1 MKIRIF
7 ILLLVLIAGM
17 AYAKKPRLAIID
29 FQYKAGSA
37 TGSWAVGEGMADMLA
52 TSLFKSGK
60 FDVMERSKLESV
72 LEEQKLQMSGIT
84 TPESAVKAGKILG
97 LQYIV
102 IGSVNQFGQKA
113 EKTEAFGVAVNNV
126 SARVATD
133 VRIVNVE
140 TGRIEGA
147 ENGVGEET
155 STGVSIENADLLPT
169 DVAWGSTG
177 FDETTIGKATKKCV
191 DDLVN
196 QFTKTF
202 GNMPIEGKIMKVNA
216 DNVYVNLG
224 KDSGITVGQTFD
236 IMEKGEELVDPDS
249 GESLGSEDKKVG
261 TIKVT
266 EIKEKFCIAEVV
278 EGKGKIKQND
288 IVLQQKK

>member
-1 MKIRIF
+1 MRSA
-7 ILLLVLIAGM
+7 ILILIIVLLAGI

-37 TGSWAVGEGMADMLA
+37 QGSWVVGEGMADMLA
-52 TSLFKSGK
+52 TALFKSGK
-60 FDVMERSKLESV
+60 FDVMERSKLQSV

-84 TPESAVKAGKILG
+84 TPESAVKVGKILG

-113 EKTEAFGVAVNNV
+113 EQTKAFGVAVNNV
-126 SARVATD
+126 TARVATD
-133 VRIVNVE
+133 TRIVNVE

-177 FDETTIGKATKKCV
+177 FDETTIGKATKKCI

-202 GNMPIEGKIMKVNA
+202 GNMPLEGKIIKVNP
-216 DNVYVNLG
+216 DSVYVNLG
-224 KDSGITVGQTFD
+224 KDSGVVIGQIFD
-236 IMEKGEELVDPDS
+236 IMEKGEELIDPDS

-261 TIKVT
+261 SIKVT
-266 EIKEKFCIAEVV
+266 EIKDKYCIASIV
-278 EGKGKIKQND
+278 EGNGKLKVND
-288 IVLQQKK
+288 IVLQKK